1 MKWMVNMD
9 NKYFKLLELDKI
21 FDLLMAKASS
31 DLGRNIIKKLKPFSK
46 FDEVKEALEE
56 TTEAQS
62 ILIKRGHVSM
72 QGIHDIED
80 MAKRADIG
88 GVLDNASLI
97 KVADTMRA
105 TRILSNLLSGDIRV
119 DTFGNQENAKEK
131 DEVTHYPIIQTM
143 AQSLYVHRDI
153 EDVIYNAIVSDFEVS
168 DNASSELRMIRRRIL
183 QKNQN
188 IRSRLNSIISSS
200 SYQKYLQDAIISM
213 RGDRFVIPVKS
224 EYRSVISG
232 IIHDQ
237 SQSGATLFIE
247 PMSIVEMNNDL
258 RQLKLQETEEIER
271 ILAELSGMVGEV
283 ARELISNQE
292 ILARLDFA
300 FAKGKLSIDMKAVEP
315 ILNED
320 KSFRIVRGRH
330 PLIDKKLVV
339 ANTVY
344 LGQEFT
350 SLLITGPNTGGK
362 TVTIKMVGL
371 FSLMTQCGLHIPA
384 DFGTSMCVFDQVF
397 ADIGDNQS
405 IEQNLSTFSSHMTS
419 IVGIVD
425 RVTKD
430 SLVIFDE
437 LGAGTDPD
445 EGAALAI
452 AILEDI
458 RTVGALCI
466 ATTHYSELKKYAL
479 AKRGV
484 ENAAVEFDMETLS
497 PTYRLLIGVPGKSN
511 AFEISSKLG
520 LSESIILNA
529 KFYMDNDDIELEDVL
544 QSVEKNRLKTEEE
557 LVKAESM
564 RLEIEARKNEYED
577 KISKLEE
584 SKAKVMENA
593 RSEAFSIVRQAKE
606 ETEVLI
612 KRLRKLEKES
622 ASRDKDRRIEEIR
635 KEIGQSMGGLS
646 PSLESMVV
654 PKYASKEINTLKSG
668 TEVNIVSLRQEGT
681 VVSADDGKK
690 EAVVQVGIMKMTL
703 PYKSLKIIEKKEKNT
718 VTKTTRK
725 VIRAKSG
732 NVKREVD
739 LRGMNLEEAIVAVDK
754 YLDDACMAGHDEV
767 TVIHGVGTGV
777 LKTGIGD
784 HLKGHPHV
792 KSQRKGQYG
801 EGGMGVTIVEVK

>member
-425 RVTKD
+425 KVTKD

-484 ENAAVEFDMETLS
+484 ENAAVEF
-497 PTYRLLIGVPGKSN
+497 
-511 AFEISSKLG
+511 
-520 LSESIILNA
+520 
-529 KFYMDNDDIELEDVL
+529 
-544 QSVEKNRLKTEEE
+544 
-557 LVKAESM
+557 
-564 RLEIEARKNEYED
+564 
-577 KISKLEE
+577 
-584 SKAKVMENA
+584 
-593 RSEAFSIVRQAKE
+593 RSEERRVGKE
-606 ETEVLI
+606 C
-612 KRLRKLEKES
+612 R
-622 ASRDKDRRIEEIR
+622 SRW
-635 KEIGQSMGGLS
+635 S
-646 PSLESMVV
+646 P
-654 PKYASKEINTLKSG
+654 Y
-668 TEVNIVSLRQEGT
+668 
-681 VVSADDGKK
+681 
-690 EAVVQVGIMKMTL
+690 
-703 PYKSLKIIEKKEKNT
+703 
-718 VTKTTRK
+718 
-725 VIRAKSG
+725 
-732 NVKREVD
+732 
-739 LRGMNLEEAIVAVDK
+739 
-754 YLDDACMAGHDEV
+754 H
-767 TVIHGVGTGV
+767 
-777 LKTGIGD
+777 
-784 HLKGHPHV
+784 
-792 KSQRKGQYG
+792 
-801 EGGMGVTIVEVK
+801 